1 MKRRGTPGGAG
12 VEMQLAKLT
21 ASGFA
26 TPSVSE
32 SRGQEEAL
40 S

>member
-12 VEMQLAKLT
+12 VEMQPAKLT

-26 TPSVSE
+26 TPSVPE
-32 SRGQEEAL
+32 SRVQEE
-40 S
+40 SSS